1 VRQEYVATTLRCTA
15 RQAYDVTT
23 SRCTARQAYVFAA
36 LALACAPSS
45 PCRSARGVRELSRF
59 SSPYAGHWVVAHGDT
74 LTLPDPTL
82 ADHFKLTDIVLD
94 SDTVSVGRQCLY
106 RGRIVF
112 AVPRAETL
120 AVTWFGVPEHVT
132 VFGWPVDLGPFAGL
146 NASWWGRDSLR
157 GAILFDERL
166 GVNVRPGA
174 TAQFTAGRRSVGAES
189 TR

>member
-1 VRQEYVATTLRCTA
+1 MRRSIAAVVPVLTL
-15 RQAYDVTT
+15 
-23 SRCTARQAYVFAA
+23 
-36 LALACAPSS
+36 LACGPSG
-45 PCRSARGVRELSRF
+45 PCSDNARRHLARF
-59 SSPYAGHWVVAHGDT
+59 SEPYAGHWVVAYGDT

-94 SDTVSVGRQCLY
+94 TDTVSIAKQCLY
-106 RGRIVF
+106 RGRLMF

-120 AVTWFGVPEHVT
+120 AVSWFGVPEHVT

-166 GVNVRPGA
+166 GVQVRPGA
-174 TAQFTAGRRSVGAES
+174 TAQFTAGRRTVGAP
-189 TR
+189 TGR